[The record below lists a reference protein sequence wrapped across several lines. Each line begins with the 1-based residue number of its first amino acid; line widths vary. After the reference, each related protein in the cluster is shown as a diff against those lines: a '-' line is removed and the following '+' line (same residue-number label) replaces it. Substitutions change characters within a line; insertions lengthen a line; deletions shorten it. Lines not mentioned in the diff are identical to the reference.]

1 MQQVGFQS
9 MSSFL
14 TLMLDPF
21 APTRAGGTFGPAIGY
36 APEPSQ
42 PPEIAQAYAAVT
54 PAKAAPFE
62 QRWSMWAA
70 GYGGQARIQG
80 DANVLGSHDTT
91 ARAFGVAGGADYK
104 VSPNTTLGFAL
115 AGGATNWGLASNLGT
130 GKSDAFQ
137 VGGYASSRAGAAY
150 LSAAAAYALH
160 WASTERMVTLV
171 GLDRLEASFNAQSF
185 GGRIEGGYRFGGPGF
200 GLTPY
205 AAGQVLG
212 VRTPAYTERA
222 TAGTNA
228 FALNYEAKT
237 ATTSRSE
244 LGLWADSTAMLDAG
258 TSLLLRARAAWA
270 HNFNTDRTINAV
282 FQTLPGA
289 NFTVGGA
296 VPAVDTTLVSA
307 AAELRMANGW
317 TLGAKFDGEVG
328 PGTQSYA
335 GTGTLRYAW

>member
-1 MQQVGFQS
+1 
-9 MSSFL
+9 
-14 TLMLDPF
+14 
-21 APTRAGGTFGPAIGY
+21 
-36 APEPSQ
+36 
-42 PPEIAQAYAAVT
+42 
-54 PAKAAPFE
+54 
-62 QRWSMWAA
+62 
-70 GYGGQARIQG
+70 
-80 DANVLGSHDTT
+80 
-91 ARAFGVAGGADYK
+91 

-137 VGGYASSRAGAAY
+137 AGAYASTRAGPAY

-160 WASTERMVTLV
+160 WASTDRTVTLV

-185 GGRIEGGYRFGGPGF
+185 GGRIEGGYRFGVPAF

-228 FALNYEAKT
+228 FALSYDAKT
-237 ATTSRSE
+237 ATSSRSE

-258 TSLLLRARAAWA
+258 SSLLLRARAAWA
-270 HNFNTDRTINAV
+270 HNFNTDRTINAL

-289 NFTVGGA
+289 SGRHGAGLGRSGAADGERLDARRQVRRRVRCRHPELRRDRNLALRVVRLRVGRRC
-296 VPAVDTTLVSA
+296 AVDRARLRFACCVRWRRSPACTGYFLSRSFSPRPCQIHDASSTINSNTA
-307 AAELRMANGW
+307 AAISPAMLIM
-317 TLGAKFDGEVG
+317 TIVL
-328 PGTQSYA
+328 Y
-335 GTGTLRYAW
+335 